1 MLRKFTVFIS
11 KWKKGNREQYIIFSW
26 SGGIHNLRMDFPTI
40 LQRSFDFQSSFPR
53 VWLAGKAWVTL
64 GLGNARP
71 GYASLERLTKISIF
85 CSHPANGRQLIKL
98 EIRIAEI
105 VLWSNRKRCLASQ
118 LLACRPWWA
127 TAFTNMCEA
136 GNIHERSKRQWTRW
150 YGAKFS
156 WFY

>member
-40 LQRSFDFQSSFPR
+40 LQRSF
-53 VWLAGKAWVTL
+53 WLSIKFSDGVTGWK

-71 GYASLERLTKISIF
+71 GYASLERLTKISMF